1 MRLQVISLHDLRISA
16 GSGSSFEDD
25 VGQGPQASI
34 HTLRP
39 AVALRTKISNNIG
52 YEIVP
57 VVRSVVQKAIE
68 RRPGTARTSPGFDV
82 LENHL
87 KERYEYAG
95 GPSASGVAGSDEE
108 ARVPDSKVFIS
119 ADESGRLGE
128 GAGASLLEELRSVMG
143 KVEMS
148 SRSFAG
154 DGLRMKT
161 MLKRTQASGLHPSD

>member
-1 MRLQVISLHDLRISA
+1 MRLQVISLHDLQISV

-39 AVALRTKISNNIG
+39 AVALRTRTGNIG

-57 VVRSVVQKAIE
+57 VVRSAVQKAMEQI
-68 RRPGTARTSPGFDV
+68 PGTTRRSPGFDV

-87 KERYEYAG
+87 KERYGYAG
-95 GPSASGVAGSDEE
+95 GPSVSQVASSEE
-108 ARVPDSKVFIS
+108 ETQVPDSRIFIP
-119 ADESGRLGE
+119 ADESGQLGA
-128 GAGASLLEELRSVMG
+128 GAGASLLNELRSVMG

-148 SRSFAG
+148 SRRFAG
-154 DGLRMKT
+154 DGLRLKT
-161 MLKRTQASGLHPSD
+161 MVKNTQASGLQPSD